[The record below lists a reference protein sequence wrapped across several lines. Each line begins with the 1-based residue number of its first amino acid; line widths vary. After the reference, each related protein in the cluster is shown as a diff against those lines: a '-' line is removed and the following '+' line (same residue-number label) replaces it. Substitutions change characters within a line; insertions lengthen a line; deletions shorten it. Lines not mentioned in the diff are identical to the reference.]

1 MSEKGEQYRK
11 FWQPLL
17 ERLNRE
23 DGWNVRTDNT
33 EVGLPRSGIAE
44 VRNMSFYVRN
54 REAAVELS
62 LQTPN
67 KDWNKSFFDL
77 LKESQ
82 GEIEA
87 ELGTDLV
94 WERLDDNKT
103 SRVGI
108 HRRGSIDAPPQ
119 ELDEIRSWMFD
130 NVVRFKQIFPP
141 YLREVRDRLP
151 RP

>member
-1 MSEKGEQYRK
+1 
-11 FWQPLL
+11 
-17 ERLNRE
+17 
-23 DGWNVRTDNT
+23 
-33 EVGLPRSGIAE
+33 
-44 VRNMSFYVRN
+44 MSFYVRN
-54 REAAVELS
+54 REVAVELS

-67 KDWNKSFFDL
+67 KGWNKDFFDL

-82 GEIEA
+82 EEIEA
-87 ELGTDLV
+87 ALGAELM
-94 WERLDDNKT
+94 WERLDGNKT

-108 HRRGSIDAPPQ
+108 RRDGSIDADPD

-130 NVVRFKQIFPP
+130 NVVRFKQVFPP